1 MLEPG
6 SRWEYVIAAY
16 LATGLILGLLVL
28 VSAAAARRAK
38 RDLDAVEARG
48 GPRRRRAE

>member
-6 SRWEYVIAAY
+6 TRWEYVIAAY
-16 LATGLILGLLVL
+16 LATAVILGLLTL
-28 VSAAAARRAK
+28 VSVLAARRAK
-38 RDLDAVEARG
+38 RELDEIEARG